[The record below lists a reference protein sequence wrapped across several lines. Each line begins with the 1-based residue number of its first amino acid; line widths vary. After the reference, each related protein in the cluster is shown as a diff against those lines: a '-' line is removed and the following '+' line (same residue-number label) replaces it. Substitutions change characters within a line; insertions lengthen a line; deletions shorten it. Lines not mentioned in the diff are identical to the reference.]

1 MTAKEYLK
9 QIRLLDNRIRMKKE
23 QLDEL
28 QASIVLLRGI
38 AYDADRVQSSP
49 EDTMSASIARLV
61 ELENK
66 IIRDTTELSVKK
78 NKIIGEIQQLDD
90 VQLEKLLHM
99 RYIQFLT
106 FENIADEMNIDIRW
120 VYYMHKKSLKTFQ
133 KKFEI
138 A

>member
-9 QIRLLDNRIRMKKE
+9 QIRLLDSRIRMKKE

-28 QASIVLLRGI
+28 QASIVFLRGI

-49 EDTMSASIARLV
+49 EDNMSASIARLV
-61 ELENK
+61 ELENE

-90 VQLEKLLHM
+90 AQLEKLLHM